1 MIFKTCKHIFF
12 WLSGAGAETLEQCPN
27 WEQRKYVA
35 FGATIL
41 VPTVFAFI
49 ACAYAVSTLTDN
61 WNVILPVALAWGFII
76 LTIDRALLATYRS
89 YQGFHRKL
97 GQFALRMVVAAL
109 MGITIAHPLTLLLFQ
124 GTITTMVEGQREV
137 DASAHSTHSRTQMLE
152 EMSTTFYEDLRR

>member
-1 MIFKTCKHIFF
+1 MILKTFKHIFF

-61 WNVILPVALAWGFII
+61 WRIIIPVAAAWGVVP
-76 LTIDRALLATYRS
+76 S
-89 YQGFHRKL
+89 
-97 GQFALRMVVAAL
+97 LRMATARAVSADL
-109 MGITIAHPLTLLLFQ
+109 WWGTHAHA
-124 GTITTMVEGQREV
+124 R
-137 DASAHSTHSRTQMLE
+137 
-152 EMSTTFYEDLRR
+152 